1 MKKRSPPS
9 KEFLLEMAEVQFVY
23 GEEKTSWEYLICW
36 GFYEM
41 YVEGWWQE

>member
-1 MKKRSPPS
+1 MSRKPPS
-9 KEFLLEMAEVQFVY
+9 KELCLRMAEFYWEDKQPQR
-23 GEEKTSWEYLICW
+23 SWEYLICW

>member
-1 MKKRSPPS
+1 MSRKPPS
-9 KEFLLEMAEVQFVY
+9 KELCLAMAEFYWKNQNPQR
-23 GEEKTSWEYLICW
+23 SWEYLICW

>member
-1 MKKRSPPS
+1 MRKPPS
-9 KEFLLEMAEVQFVY
+9 KQALLALSEYYFET
-23 GEEKTSWEYLICW
+23 GHPILSWDYLVCW